1 MIESGAQTLLEELTE
16 EFKKLP
22 EVAAVVLSGSKGGE
36 FSDDHSDLDIYIY
49 AEHEPSIAWR
59 VDLARKFGIHSRIGN
74 DFWEPGDEWVSLQT
88 GIVVDLMYRS
98 PIWIEKQLDRVLLGH
113 QASVGYSTCFVHN
126 VLYSK
131 PLYDRD
137 GWFAALRAKS
147 EQPYPEPLRRAIIA
161 KNHLVL
167 RNKLASYVHQITLAL
182 DRNDH
187 VSVNH
192 RITAL
197 LASYFDIL
205 FAVNR
210 VFHPGEKR
218 LVAYVLEKC
227 PKRPPNFQ
235 SQVDELLRSA
245 VPTDRPDTLGRV
257 NDLLDD
263 LDALLIPE
271 QLIDNLK
278 LYK

>member
-1 MIESGAQTLLEELTE
+1 MIEPGAQTLLEELTE

-22 EVAAVVLSGSKGGE
+22 EVTAVVLSGSKGGE

-59 VDLARKFGIHSRIGN
+59 VDLGRKFGLHSHIGN
-74 DFWEPGDEWVSLQT
+74 NFWEPGDEWVSLRT

-98 PIWIEKQLDRVLLGH
+98 PTWIAQQLDRVLLGH
-113 QASVGYSTCFVHN
+113 QASVGYSTCFAHN

-137 GWFAALRAKS
+137 GWFAALRAKA

-161 KNHLVL
+161 KNHPVL
-167 RNKLASYVHQITLAL
+167 CNKLASYVHQITLAL
-182 DRNDH
+182 DRDDL

-210 VFHPGEKR
+210 IYHPGEKR
-218 LVAYVLEKC
+218 LITYVLEKC
-227 PKRPPNFQ
+227 PKRPLHFQ
-235 SQVDELLRSA
+235 TQVYELLRSVA
-245 VPTDRPDTLGRV
+245 PTDRSDILGRIS
-257 NDLLDD
+257 DLLDD
-263 LDALLIPE
+263 LDALLITE
-271 QLIDNLK
+271 QLINNLRFQK
-278 LYK
+278 